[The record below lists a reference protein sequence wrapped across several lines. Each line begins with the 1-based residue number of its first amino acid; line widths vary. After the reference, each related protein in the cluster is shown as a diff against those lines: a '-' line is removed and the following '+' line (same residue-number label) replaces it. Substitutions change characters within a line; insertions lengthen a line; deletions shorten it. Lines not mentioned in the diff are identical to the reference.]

1 MLACFWKHT
10 VGSGQVYQPLLPG
23 AIQRFAGSQ
32 KLIQTLNNQLQQ
44 QMLPGANGVRH
55 FWNPDPAVM
64 FLSGW
69 ILYLSMPKPS
79 KQLWAVFMSWFV
91 TQGSLRSALT
101 LHWHLNR
108 QDPTSGPGGWSF
120 REFGFTLAALGSA
133 EGFCA
138 SPFAVVL
145 WDLAGDKL
153 WKFAFRRYSQPL
165 SIQAQDPAKT
175 WVKTCVENKAAWQ
188 GAQSQIMHIFVIK
201 TWSLY
206 FLLSLR
212 TKFGSGPHGQVRN
225 VFPQYYGNWPPIFD
239 NFLHLDMQWPELPPQ
254 CPIHLPFVH
263 LIQQPKESNDAL
275 RYALAVLA
283 NMHGLSCARHSSG
296 ASRRTVNCFH
306 YWL

>member
-10 VGSGQVYQPLLPG
+10 VGSGQVYQPLLPA

-79 KQLWAVFMSWFV
+79 NQLWAVFMSWFV

-145 WDLAGDKL
+145 WDLAGDRSYE
-153 WKFAFRRYSQPL
+153 KFAFGRYSQPL

-175 WVKTCVENKAAWQ
+175 WERSCMTG
-188 GAQSQIMHIFVIK
+188 GAKPNHAVFVIK

-206 FLLSLR
+206 LLLSLAHEVR
-212 TKFGSGPHGQVRN
+212 FWPSWSGPKC
-225 VFPQYYGNWPPIFD
+225 FPSVLWK
-239 NFLHLDMQWPELPPQ
+239 LASHLRQL
-254 CPIHLPFVH
+254 
-263 LIQQPKESNDAL
+263 
-275 RYALAVLA
+275 LAPWHAMTRVA
-283 NMHGLSCARHSSG
+283 PTMPHTFNSADQRI
-296 ASRRTVNCFH
+296 
-306 YWL
+306 

>member
-1 MLACFWKHT
+1 MHWPCIGISTGRTLR
-10 VGSGQVYQPLLPG
+10 VGLVGGPFGNLGLLWLLWVLLKDSVQ
-23 AIQRFAGSQ
+23 AH
-32 KLIQTLNNQLQQ
+32 LQWCC
-44 QMLPGANGVRH
+44 G
-55 FWNPDPAVM
+55 
-64 FLSGW
+64 
-69 ILYLSMPKPS
+69 ILR
-79 KQLWAVFMSWFV
+79 
-91 TQGSLRSALT
+91 GI
-101 LHWHLNR
+101 
-108 QDPTSGPGGWSF
+108 
-120 REFGFTLAALGSA
+120 E
-133 EGFCA
+133 
-138 SPFAVVL
+138 
-145 WDLAGDKL
+145 KL

-206 FLLSLR
+206 LLLSLR

-296 ASRRTVNCFH
+296 ALRRTVSCFH

>member
-1 MLACFWKHT
+1 MRYIFVVVRTKVATQLCVQFSLRSIIECRRFSCAASASVMLACFWKHT
-10 VGSGQVYQPLLPG
+10 AGSGQVYQPLLPG

-44 QMLPGANGVRH
+44 QMLPGLNGVRH

-108 QDPTSGPGGWSF
+108 QDPTSGSGGWSF

-145 WDLAGDKL
+145 RDLARDRK
-153 WKFAFRRYSQPL
+153 
-165 SIQAQDPAKT
+165 
-175 WVKTCVENKAAWQ
+175 
-188 GAQSQIMHIFVIK
+188 IMKVC
-201 TWSLY
+201 L
-206 FLLSLR
+206 
-212 TKFGSGPHGQVRN
+212 
-225 VFPQYYGNWPPIFD
+225 
-239 NFLHLDMQWPELPPQ
+239 
-254 CPIHLPFVH
+254 
-263 LIQQPKESNDAL
+263 
-275 RYALAVLA
+275 
-283 NMHGLSCARHSSG
+283 
-296 ASRRTVNCFH
+296 
-306 YWL
+306 